1 MINNLY
7 FFQNERSMLLQFC
20 MFWFALTKTR
30 NACIYIHIYTS
41 LYMYT
46 YRYVK
51 YIYLRCMPA
60 VVSLLNVISER
71 ARLIKNVVPPPL
83 PLPPFFPIGP
93 LCPFITSKQPV
104 SLSLSL
110 CSTPANRPLFPYSLR
125 HSSSPPS
132 LSPLPVPAS
141 LCLHQTAQCED
152 GAEETQ

>member
-93 LCPFITSKQPV
+93 LCPFITTKQPV
-104 SLSLSL
+104 SLSLSVL
-110 CSTPANRPLFPYSLR
+110 HSCKPPSIPLFPPPLFFTSFPF
-125 HSSSPPS
+125 SSSCS
-132 LSPLPVPAS
+132 CLPVPPPDCAV
-141 LCLHQTAQCED
+141 
-152 GAEETQ
+152 